1 MSDTARTR
9 RNPDGARSPVPKP
22 EDRRPDSAFDVEWDL
37 VDEASFESFPA
48 SDPPG
53 WISRAR
59 TELKCV
65 KRRI

>member
-1 MSDTARTR
+1 MSDIDRTR
-9 RNPDGARSPVPKP
+9 RNPNRARSPDPKP
-22 EDRRPDSAFDVEWDL
+22 QGRRPESASDVEWDL
-37 VDEASFESFPA
+37 VDETSFESFPA